1 MAQYPTVYNQNA
13 GDDDKDGGGMGLDMG
28 SMGDEEETPLR
39 SQYADGDDEA
49 KALKEVDVVSN

>member
-13 GDDDKDGGGMGLDMG
+13 GDDDKEGGMGLDLG
-28 SMGDEEETPLR
+28 MGDEGAETSLR

-49 KALKEVDVVSN
+49 KSLKELDVPSK